1 MFQTRSVL
9 LSAGVLLLSAVACGG
24 GSNDP
29 GPGSGG
35 SGGSGGSTTG
45 GRGGAGGATGGT
57 TGGSGP
63 STGGSGPSTGGAGP
77 GTGGSGAGGSG
88 GAGTGGSG
96 TGGAGMGGSGTG
108 GSGGASGAGG
118 ADAGADVS
126 GGQGDVAPN
135 APGSFSF
142 FITSLEGIRRASGNP
157 DGFGGDLR
165 HGQADGLAGAD
176 KICSELAE
184 FSMPGAGA
192 KPWRAFL
199 SAMGPNG
206 PIHAID
212 RVGNGPWYDRQGR
225 ILAMSKAD
233 LPFTRPRGA
242 HMAIVNDL
250 PNEFGVP
257 NHRPNPAMPQV
268 DNHHFLTGSDMQG
281 RLMANG
287 TCNNWTSLTGPGP
300 RFGYSWPLQNRQ
312 HWISGGTESGCG
324 RGIDIDGGGGPVP
337 SNPVVGSGGGY
348 GGFYCFVLTP

>member
-1 MFQTRSVL
+1 MFQTRSVPVVL
-9 LSAGVLLLSAVACGG
+9 AACALLLSAVGCSSGSDDGG
-24 GSNDP
+24 A
-29 GPGSGG
+29 GG
-35 SGGSGGSTTG
+35 SGGSAPTGGGGGSG
-45 GRGGAGGATGGT
+45 GRGGGSGSGGAGGSNPGTGGGNPGTGGAPGTGGT
-57 TGGSGP
+57 TGGSG
-63 STGGSGPSTGGAGP
+63 GA
-77 GTGGSGAGGSG
+77 
-88 GAGTGGSG
+88 
-96 TGGAGMGGSGTG
+96 

-118 ADAGADVS
+118 GDAGAQDQAPPASDAGADA
-126 GGQGDVAPN
+126 GGSSDVPPN

-142 FITSLEGIRRASGNP
+142 FVTSLEGIRRASGNQN
-157 DGFGGDLR
+157 GFGGDLR

-184 FSMPGAGA
+184 FAMPGAGA

-199 SAMGPNG
+199 SAMGANG
-206 PIHAID
+206 PVHAID

-233 LPFTRPRGA
+233 LLFTRPRGA

-250 PNEFGVP
+250 PNEFGIP
-257 NHRPNPAMPQV
+257 NHRPDPAGPQV
-268 DNHHFLTGSDMQG
+268 DNHHFLTGSDTMG
-281 RLMANG
+281 RLVANG
-287 TCNNWTSLTGPGP
+287 TCGNWASLTGPGP
-300 RFGYSWPLQNRQ
+300 RFGFAWPLQNRQ